1 MSNSA
6 KHYTCIINIIKYV
19 FSDEELISG
28 CIKGDSRSQSILFE
42 RYSAKL
48 SAVCRRYFKN
58 EDDAKD
64 VFQEGWIKIF
74 NGLVG
79 FKGNSSLETWMT
91 RIMINTSL
99 SVIRSRKQEFFV
111 DVEDAKNAALL
122 HKNQVETDESDN
134 EELPRNANNMSPED
148 VMKYFDLLP
157 AGYRTVLNLYAV
169 DGYSHKEIA
178 SQLNI
183 SENTSKTQLLKAR
196 KRLKEIIMNQN

>member
-1 MSNSA
+1 
-6 KHYTCIINIIKYV
+6 V

-122 HKNQVETDESDN
+122 HKNQVETDETDN